1 MAARDE
7 CYSPLSYSPLSSP
20 VSRYYFNDDGSEAT
34 AGGHHRKDS
43 GQLLDEAW
51 ETLADET
58 PLSVPPQHDIVPRSR
73 SSTSPLHSRPGG
85 TASKISESDLRN
97 FANFVKTKTVTES
110 AGGGSGRSSSGGASG
125 GGGKDGGGKFQRLW
139 SFRNGAKGGEEGGD
153 GGGGGTAGTGT
164 GGSGTA
170 GSAEGRSGG
179 SGKKERFL
187 EQVIKT
193 GGQAA
198 RVWSNPRRRT
208 AAPAPPP
215 KVAYFS
221 FDRHREAVAEA
232 EQLDAEEEAA
242 SRQGRRREAFKSAS
256 FGSSSGFSAGG
267 AGDGVIANGGAGW
280 PGESGGNVERSAQVL
295 RRGAKGGSFES
306 MAQAGPIGGVG
317 EFGSGR
323 RSGVARGAK
332 GEGSARAWEVTITQ
346 DGDYGE
352 GKDDE
357 RELTPTRDASS
368 KHRRGFRS
376 CSFSGIGTLNWTNSP
391 EPPPSQLS
399 SLALPF
405 PNSTPFPFPFYAPLP
420 LPHSPPTRLLL
431 PSLLT
436 RSRSFSGIG
445 TLNGTNSPEAP
456 TLPGLPSSPSPNPGS
471 PLSSERRTYSPHAS
485 LPTSSSSSRVR
496 PPRSSTA
503 VILPPLA
510 GHHPHHRSTI
520 SHRRTV
526 SVDEHGLVGRALMQA
541 SIEEHHQHGKPPQ
554 QYQQQQYQ
562 QQGSQGYGGG
572 GGGRG
577 DYDVEADDESPGR
590 SPYSRPQARRNRTE
604 VTRRRPSTAMPYVGG
619 GSEDGSYR
627 RSRSVGHGYELYLP
641 PVSGGIGAAGGGCT
655 GPPVG
660 DTWPAGSGR
669 ESMREGV
676 RRTRKS
682 SHLRRPSLEGEGCY
696 EGRGEREAGS
706 GGGGRGEREG
716 GSGGGRGER
725 EAGNGG
731 GSRRA
736 GGDGEEESRV
746 EEGERRRVD
755 YVRQRESSQQQK
767 QQYADGRSQQQ
778 QQQQQQPPQYSSS
791 PLRLF
796 HRRLNR
802 CFNLHAAA
810 TAGVSAP
817 SADAAAVTRLV
828 KVVNG
833 GAAGTNALTA
843 AVENFATR
851 SISVAAQASLI
862 ASVALLVSS
871 SPAVAADDVAVDVA
885 SAPLPQEIRRSSDA
899 SRQEN
904 GIPFLARV
912 AASQLRTAP
921 LLTVTSTDILETTDA
936 AETAAAETAEA
947 PKVLDGARLLTE
959 SQRGAMLRQLS
970 DLESR
975 DGWRIRVAT
984 RYGVESGLDG
994 KQIRDLW
1001 QPSDRTVIV
1010 VADVASPNI
1019 LSFSIGE
1026 AVRSKLPYQFFTEL
1040 QSRYGNQF
1048 FVRQEGESEA
1058 LTRSVDAIRTCLAE
1072 PNGCL
1077 KVPGLVDDLYFLT
1090 LGVSVAAGA
1099 VFGFSARLPPQ
1110 GQVEASWQWVAIFS
1124 PLWLLLLL
1132 AFGVFPVVDR
1142 TADLEPLIKNL
1153 LGFAGGAGAV
1163 YMTPILG
1170 ESPVARVGKT
1180 LKDNGDI

>member
-1 MAARDE
+1 
-7 CYSPLSYSPLSSP
+7 
-20 VSRYYFNDDGSEAT
+20 
-34 AGGHHRKDS
+34 
-43 GQLLDEAW
+43 
-51 ETLADET
+51 
-58 PLSVPPQHDIVPRSR
+58 
-73 SSTSPLHSRPGG
+73 
-85 TASKISESDLRN
+85 
-97 FANFVKTKTVTES
+97 
-110 AGGGSGRSSSGGASG
+110 
-125 GGGKDGGGKFQRLW
+125 
-139 SFRNGAKGGEEGGD
+139 
-153 GGGGGTAGTGT
+153 
-164 GGSGTA
+164 
-170 GSAEGRSGG
+170 
-179 SGKKERFL
+179 
-187 EQVIKT
+187 
-193 GGQAA
+193 
-198 RVWSNPRRRT
+198 
-208 AAPAPPP
+208 
-215 KVAYFS
+215 
-221 FDRHREAVAEA
+221 
-232 EQLDAEEEAA
+232 
-242 SRQGRRREAFKSAS
+242 
-256 FGSSSGFSAGG
+256 
-267 AGDGVIANGGAGW
+267 
-280 PGESGGNVERSAQVL
+280 
-295 RRGAKGGSFES
+295 
-306 MAQAGPIGGVG
+306 
-317 EFGSGR
+317 
-323 RSGVARGAK
+323 
-332 GEGSARAWEVTITQ
+332 
-346 DGDYGE
+346 
-352 GKDDE
+352 
-357 RELTPTRDASS
+357 
-368 KHRRGFRS
+368 
-376 CSFSGIGTLNWTNSP
+376 
-391 EPPPSQLS
+391 
-399 SLALPF
+399 
-405 PNSTPFPFPFYAPLP
+405 
-420 LPHSPPTRLLL
+420 
-431 PSLLT
+431 
-436 RSRSFSGIG
+436 
-445 TLNGTNSPEAP
+445 
-456 TLPGLPSSPSPNPGS
+456 
-471 PLSSERRTYSPHAS
+471 
-485 LPTSSSSSRVR
+485 
-496 PPRSSTA
+496 
-503 VILPPLA
+503 
-510 GHHPHHRSTI
+510 
-520 SHRRTV
+520 
-526 SVDEHGLVGRALMQA
+526 
-541 SIEEHHQHGKPPQ
+541 
-554 QYQQQQYQ
+554 
-562 QQGSQGYGGG
+562 
-572 GGGRG
+572 
-577 DYDVEADDESPGR
+577 
-590 SPYSRPQARRNRTE
+590 
-604 VTRRRPSTAMPYVGG
+604 MPDVGG

-682 SHLRRPSLEGEGCY
+682 SHLRRPSLEGEGCF

-778 QQQQQQPPQYSSS
+778 QQQQQQQQPPQYVD
-791 PLRLF
+791 
-796 HRRLNR
+796 
-802 CFNLHAAA
+802 AA

-871 SPAVAADDVAVDVA
+871 SSAVAADDVAVDVA

-984 RYGVESGLDG
+984 RYGVKSGLDG

-1040 QSRYGNQF
+1040 QSR
-1048 FVRQEGESEA
+1048 
-1058 LTRSVDAIRTCLAE
+1058 
-1072 PNGCL
+1072 
-1077 KVPGLVDDLYFLT
+1077 
-1090 LGVSVAAGA
+1090 
-1099 VFGFSARLPPQ
+1099 
-1110 GQVEASWQWVAIFS
+1110 
-1124 PLWLLLLL
+1124 
-1132 AFGVFPVVDR
+1132 
-1142 TADLEPLIKNL
+1142 
-1153 LGFAGGAGAV
+1153 
-1163 YMTPILG
+1163 
-1170 ESPVARVGKT
+1170 
-1180 LKDNGDI
+1180 